1 MYSSK
6 YRLAYATAPIRMT
19 PDMALSLC
27 AMTCMTKSSMTRIP
41 VGFFAMRGTIATT
54 MRYMAIARMT
64 GRSSSLSSMV
74 SIGVQ

>member
-6 YRLAYATAPIRMT
+6 YRLAYATAPMRMT

-41 VGFFAMRGTIATT
+41 VGFFAMRGMIATT
-54 MRYMAIARMT
+54 MR
-64 GRSSSLSSMV
+64 
-74 SIGVQ
+74 